1 MPKTRLLVAALLG
14 SMVALPALSQT
25 PAKPAAP
32 AATPAAPAY
41 APAARLIDINT
52 ATKAELDS
60 LPGIGAAR
68 SEAIIKGRPY
78 KSKDE
83 LVRRSIVPQNVYD
96 TIKDR
101 IIAKQ
106 A

>member
-1 MPKTRLLVAALLG
+1 MPHNRLLALIALTAGLAASPLL
-14 SMVALPALSQT
+14 AQT
-25 PAKPAAP
+25 PAKPA
-32 AATPAAPAY
+32 TPAAPTY

-60 LPGIGAAR
+60 LPGVGAAR

-83 LVRRSIVPQNVYD
+83 LVRRSILPQNIYD
-96 TIKDR
+96 TIKER
-101 IIAKQ
+101 IVAKQ

>member
-1 MPKTRLLVAALLG
+1 MPNAR
-14 SMVALPALSQT
+14 LPALIAFVAGLAAGPVLAQT

-32 AATPAAPAY
+32 ATPTY
-41 APAARLIDINT
+41 APAARLIDINA

-60 LPGIGAAR
+60 LPGVGAAR

-83 LVRRSIVPQNVYD
+83 LVRRSILPQNVYD
-96 TIKDR
+96 SIKDR
-101 IIAKQ
+101 IVAKQ
-106 A
+106 G

>member
-1 MPKTRLLVAALLG
+1 MPKTRLLAAALFAGLA
-14 SMVALPALSQT
+14 SSPLLAQT
-25 PAKPAAP
+25 QPVK
-32 AATPAAPAY
+32 PAAPAY

-52 ATKAELDS
+52 APKSDLDS
-60 LPGIGAAR
+60 LPGIGSAR
-68 SEAIIKGRPY
+68 ADAIIKGRPY

-83 LVRRSIVPQNVYD
+83 LVRRSILPQNVYD
-96 TIKDR
+96 AIKER